1 MGIHLQKR
9 PTHHHHT
16 DFWLDL
22 HMTDW
27 FWNWKCAQQHRHII
41 CKIVS
46 SYYTEHSL
54 FNLVFLEWC
63 FWIIFTAYL
72 RIHLSFW
79 IQWINK
85 MILSSL
91 MESLETSF
99 SLANFIC
106 IVYFYIPF
114 TNTTWLPITS
124 FPLFVSAKY
133 HLIIV
138 KLKSIWQWMKK
149 SIIIIFSFK
158 ILKIFKIKSQTTKNT
173 ILEKLFI
180 TFFSQKKNSYFLT
193 ITNSIHKIYTW
204 FAFWHFAFFI
214 FHPSCR
220 LMFERLNFD
229 FDFFLCVCLRN
240 SKQVWIEK
248 KWE

>member
-1 MGIHLQKR
+1 
-9 PTHHHHT
+9 
-16 DFWLDL
+16 
-22 HMTDW
+22 MTDW

-63 FWIIFTAYL
+63 FWIIFTTYFH
-72 RIHLSFW
+72 IHLSFW

-91 MESLETSF
+91 IESLETSF

-106 IVYFYIPF
+106 IFHYIAF

-158 ILKIFKIKSQTTKNT
+158 ILKIFKMKSQTTKKYYTRET
-173 ILEKLFI
+173 IYNF
-180 TFFSQKKNSYFLT
+180 FFS
-193 ITNSIHKIYTW
+193 
-204 FAFWHFAFFI
+204 
-214 FHPSCR
+214 
-220 LMFERLNFD
+220 
-229 FDFFLCVCLRN
+229 
-240 SKQVWIEK
+240 EK
-248 KWE
+248 KFLLFDDNKFNS

>member
-1 MGIHLQKR
+1 
-9 PTHHHHT
+9 
-16 DFWLDL
+16 
-22 HMTDW
+22 MTDW

-41 CKIVS
+41 CEIVS

-91 MESLETSF
+91 IESLETSF

-106 IVYFYIPF
+106 IFLYPF
-114 TNTTWLPITS
+114 HKYYLVANYEFSP
-124 FPLFVSAKY
+124 FVFAKY

-158 ILKIFKIKSQTTKNT
+158 ILKIFKMKSQTTKKYYTRET
-173 ILEKLFI
+173 IYN
-180 TFFSQKKNSYFLT
+180 FFFT
-193 ITNSIHKIYTW
+193 
-204 FAFWHFAFFI
+204 
-214 FHPSCR
+214 
-220 LMFERLNFD
+220 
-229 FDFFLCVCLRN
+229 
-240 SKQVWIEK
+240 EK
-248 KWE
+248 KFLLFDDNKFNS

>member
-1 MGIHLQKR
+1 MGTIHLQKR

-106 IVYFYIPF
+106 IFLYPFHKYYLVANYEFSPFGFCQISPHYCQAQVYLAV
-114 TNTTWLPITS
+114 NE
-124 FPLFVSAKY
+124 
-133 HLIIV
+133 
-138 KLKSIWQWMKK
+138 
-149 SIIIIFSFK
+149 K
-158 ILKIFKIKSQTTKNT
+158 IHYYYFFLQNSKN
-173 ILEKLFI
+173 IQNK
-180 TFFSQKKNSYFLT
+180 
-193 ITNSIHKIYTW
+193 ITN
-204 FAFWHFAFFI
+204 
-214 FHPSCR
+214 
-220 LMFERLNFD
+220 N
-229 FDFFLCVCLRN
+229 
-240 SKQVWIEK
+240 
-248 KWE
+248 